1 MGEGPTGVGHSRGDP
16 RGRWSSIE
24 CDRFLLKGLSGDV
37 SPLVMVGEVE
47 WLAGRE
53 LGSCGTEPQAV
64 MPCGPVG
71 ACGEDGDGRPL
82 TAVKAGANG
91 SPSFSF
97 SMNGAVLIAG
107 MCNTADIVPE
117 SKLL

>member
-1 MGEGPTGVGHSRGDP
+1 VGEGPTGVGHSRDDP
-16 RGRWSSIE
+16 RGRWPSNE
-24 CDRFLLKGLSGDV
+24 GDLFLLKGLSGDL
-37 SPLVMVGEVE
+37 SPLVMVGEME

-53 LGSCGTEPQAV
+53 LGSLSTEPQAV
-64 MPCGPVG
+64 MPCGPVC
-71 ACGEDGDGRPL
+71 AWGEGGEGCPL

-107 MCNTADIVPE
+107 MCSTADIVPD
-117 SKLL
+117 

>member
-1 MGEGPTGVGHSRGDP
+1 MGVGHSRDDP
-16 RGRWSSIE
+16 RGRWSSRE
-24 CDRFLLKGLSGDV
+24 GDLFLLKGLSGDL
-37 SPLVMVGEVE
+37 SPLVMVGEME

-53 LGSCGTEPQAV
+53 PRSRGTGPQAV

-71 ACGEDGDGRPL
+71 ACGEDGEGRPL

-107 MCNTADIVPE
+107 MCSTADMVPE
-117 SKLL
+117 SRLLL